1 MKSNSSGL
9 KDKIIFT
16 LLVVLCYRIGTYIP
30 VPGIQPDAIKNIFSE
45 GLGSLFGM
53 VNVFSGGALE
63 RISIFALNIMPYIT
77 ASIIMQLMT
86 SVFKTLENIK
96 KDGAYGMQKINQY
109 TRYLAILF
117 SLFQAIGFYFALS
130 RNGGTFVSNSSI
142 YMLTTVVALVGGT
155 VILMWF
161 GEKINESGI
170 GNGISII
177 IFVGI
182 VSSLPASI
190 SQFFK
195 LSRSGAYSWYFII
208 LFIIGIIA
216 FIYLIIFVERSYRKI
231 KINYPNQINYKLSKM
246 DNHSFLP
253 IKVNVSGVIPPIFA
267 SSILMFP
274 SLMFQTFS
282 ESNLEIFAFLQ
293 RGSIYYLI
301 IFSLLIFFFSFFYS
315 SIVLNSKDIAD
326 NLKKSNCIILGIRPG
341 EKTAT
346 YIDEIV
352 LRITCLGS
360 LYLVFICLIPE
371 ILITKYSL
379 PLYIGGTGVLIMVNV
394 VIDLITNIQS
404 YQMSSTY
411 QKGGRR
417 KNRRKVRIR

>member
-1 MKSNSSGL
+1 MQSNTSGL

-16 LLVVLCYRIGTYIP
+16 LLIVLVYRVGTHIP
-30 VPGIQPDAIKNIFSE
+30 IPGIQPDAIKNIFSE

-86 SVFKTLENIK
+86 SVFKTLENLK
-96 KDGAYGMQKINQY
+96 KEGPYGMQKINQY

-117 SLFQAIGFYFALS
+117 SLFQAIGLYFALS
-130 RNGGTFVSNSSI
+130 KSGGTFISNSSI

-195 LSRSGAYSWYFII
+195 LARSGAYSWYFVI
-208 LFIIGIIA
+208 LFIAGVVA

-253 IKVNVSGVIPPIFA
+253 IKMNVSGVIPPIFA

-282 ESNLEIFAFLQ
+282 ESDMEIFAFLQ
-293 RGSIYYLI
+293 RGSVIYLT

-326 NLKKSNCIILGIRPG
+326 NLKKSNCIILGVRPG
-341 EKTAT
+341 EKTAI

-352 LRITCLGS
+352 FRVTCLGS

-379 PLYIGGTGVLIMVNV
+379 PLYIGGTGLLIMVNV